1 MGNEFVRELVVFL
14 FGGGVA
20 ATLQALYKI
29 RSEKDSITVA
39 TSGQV
44 LEMQQKMLN
53 NLQKEIEDNRKECHD
68 EMMVLREQCRVELET
83 SQQEARL
90 LIEGRDIRIAALTK
104 SNEELTASLAALRRD
119 FEEFRKNV
127 TIQ

>member
-1 MGNEFVRELVVFL
+1 MDNEFVRQLVMFL

-20 ATLQALYKI
+20 ATFQALYKI
-29 RSEKDSITVA
+29 RTEKDSITVA

-53 NLQKEIEDNRKECHD
+53 NLQKEIDDNRKECHD
-68 EMMVLREQCRVELET
+68 EMMELREQCRVELET

-90 LIEGRDIRIAALTK
+90 MITDRDNAIKLLRSDL
-104 SNEELTASLAALRRD
+104 EEL
-119 FEEFRKNV
+119 RKQV
-127 TIQ
+127 RIQ